1 MPAILQVAIPV
12 PLAQGFDYLPPAG
25 VEAGAIAVGTR
36 LAVPF
41 AGKTR
46 VGVVIGHARDSTVD
60 TRKLKPALRV
70 LDIAPLLSTEL
81 SATLAWAA
89 RYYQHPLGEVFE
101 TALPVGLRTS
111 KPLPSIAPGAR
122 AL

>member
-1 MPAILQVAIPV
+1 MPTILQVAIPV

-25 VEAGAIAVGTR
+25 VEASTVAVGTR

-60 TRKLKPALRV
+60 AHKLKPALLRFRV
-70 LDIAPLLSTEL
+70 A
-81 SATLAWAA
+81 
-89 RYYQHPLGEVFE
+89 
-101 TALPVGLRTS
+101 
-111 KPLPSIAPGAR
+111 
-122 AL
+122 